1 MSGLNDGPD
10 VPELPSA
17 DPIPR
22 SRWRMQLV
30 WLVPIV
36 AVLIGGW
43 LATKAVLERG
53 EKITISFKTG
63 EGLEAGKT
71 KLKFKDVDIGVV
83 ESVSLS
89 LDHRNVLA
97 KAEVARDVADMM
109 VDNTRFWVVR
119 PRISGGTVSGL
130 GTLLS
135 GSYIDVDVGNATKAR
150 RDFVGLEEPPV
161 FASDV
166 PGREFILKATGL
178 GSLDV
183 GTPVYFRR
191 LRVGQIASYQLDPDG
206 RGVTL
211 RVFVNAPYDRF
222 VKADTRFWHASGI
235 DMAFDTNGLRVETQS
250 IVSIIIG
257 GVAFESPPDSTA
269 ESQEDVVA
277 SANAQFQLYDTR
289 IDAMKQ
295 HDRIIDRYVVNILDS
310 VRGLTVGAP
319 VDFRGVVIGEVTAIY
334 TRFDPAN
341 NRFSTPVEIEIYP
354 ERFTSR
360 YQKGRVGGRVSDDP
374 RGIANYL
381 VDHGFRFQLRSGN
394 PLTGQLYV
402 ALDYFPDA
410 PKASVDWSKAP
421 PELPAM
427 PRTLQSLQDSVT
439 RLLTKLNSVPFEAIG
454 NDARTTLRT
463 TNALISQINS
473 DVVPKANDTLNSA
486 QTALNSANSMLQP
499 DSSLQQSTE
508 QAMQE
513 MTRTAATLRALADY
527 LSRHP
532 EALIRGK
539 STETKP

>member
-1 MSGLNDGPD
+1 MSGSNDEPD

-17 DPIPR
+17 QTIPR

-43 LATKAVLERG
+43 LATKAILERG

-83 ESVSLS
+83 ETVALAP
-89 LDHRNVLA
+89 DHKNVVA
-97 KAEVARDVADMM
+97 KAEVARDVANLM

-150 RDFVGLEEPPV
+150 RNFVGLEEPPV

-166 PGREFILKATGL
+166 PGREFTLKGTGL

-191 LRVGQIASYQLDPDG
+191 LRVGQIASYKLDPDG

-211 RVFVNAPYDRF
+211 KVFVNAPYDRF
-222 VKADTRFWHASGI
+222 VKTDTRFWHASGI
-235 DMAFDTNGLRVETQS
+235 DMAFDSNGLRVETQS

-257 GVAFESPPDSTA
+257 GVAFESPPDSEEVADAA
-269 ESQEDVVA
+269 E
-277 SANAQFQLYDTR
+277 NAQFDLYDTR
-289 IDAMKQ
+289 ADAMKQ
-295 HDRIIDRYVVNILDS
+295 HDRIADKYIVNFMES

-334 TRFDPAN
+334 TRFDREH
-341 NRFSTPVEIEIYP
+341 NRFSIPVEIELYP

-360 YQKGRVGGRVSDDP
+360 YQRGRAEGRISQDP
-374 RGIANYL
+374 RGMANYL
-381 VDHGFRFQLRSGN
+381 VEHGFRFQLRSGN
-394 PLTGQLYV
+394 LLTGQLYI

-410 PKASVDWSKAP
+410 PKATIDWSKTP
-421 PELPAM
+421 PELPPI
-427 PRTLQSLQDSVT
+427 PRTLQSIQDSVT
-439 RLLTKLNSVPFEAIG
+439 RLLAKVNSIPFEAIG
-454 NDARTTLRT
+454 NDARTTLRS
-463 TNALISQINS
+463 TNSLISQLNS
-473 DVVPKANDTLNSA
+473 EVLPKARDTLTSA
-486 QTALNSANSMLQP
+486 QTTLDSANTALQP
-499 DSSLQQSTE
+499 DSTLQQSTE
-508 QAMQE
+508 EAMHE
-513 MTRTAATLRALADY
+513 MTRTAATLRTLADY

-532 EALIRGK
+532 EALVRGK
-539 STETKP
+539 SEDKP

>member
-1 MSGLNDGPD
+1 MSGSNDEPD

-17 DPIPR
+17 QTIPR

-43 LATKAVLERG
+43 LATKAILERG

-83 ESVSLS
+83 ETVALAP
-89 LDHRNVLA
+89 DHKNVVA
-97 KAEVARDVADMM
+97 KAEVARDVANLM

-150 RDFVGLEEPPV
+150 RNFVGLEEPPV

-166 PGREFILKATGL
+166 PGREFTLKGTGL

-191 LRVGQIASYQLDPDG
+191 LRVGQIASYKLDPDG

-211 RVFVNAPYDRF
+211 KVFVNAPYDRF
-222 VKADTRFWHASGI
+222 VKTDTRFWHASGI
-235 DMAFDTNGLRVETQS
+235 DMAFDSNGLRLETQS

-257 GVAFESPPDSTA
+257 GVAFESPPDSEEVADAA
-269 ESQEDVVA
+269 E
-277 SANAQFQLYDTR
+277 NAQFDLYDTR
-289 IDAMKQ
+289 ADAMKQ
-295 HDRIIDRYVVNILDS
+295 HDRIADKYIVNFMES

-334 TRFDPAN
+334 TRFDREH
-341 NRFSTPVEIEIYP
+341 NRFSIPVEIELYP

-360 YQKGRVGGRVSDDP
+360 YQRGRAEGRISQDP
-374 RGIANYL
+374 RGMANYL
-381 VDHGFRFQLRSGN
+381 VEHGFRFQLRSGN
-394 PLTGQLYV
+394 LLTGQLYI

-410 PKASVDWSKAP
+410 PKATIDWSKTP
-421 PELPAM
+421 PELPPI
-427 PRTLQSLQDSVT
+427 PRTLQSIQDSVT
-439 RLLTKLNSVPFEAIG
+439 RLLAKVNSIPFEAIG
-454 NDARTTLRT
+454 NDARTTLRS
-463 TNALISQINS
+463 TNSLISQLNS
-473 DVVPKANDTLNSA
+473 EVLPKARDTLTSA
-486 QTALNSANSMLQP
+486 QTTLDSANTALQP
-499 DSSLQQSTE
+499 DSTLQQSTE
-508 QAMQE
+508 EAMHE
-513 MTRTAATLRALADY
+513 MTRTAATLRTLADY

-532 EALIRGK
+532 EALVRGK
-539 STETKP
+539 SEDKP

>member
-1 MSGLNDGPD
+1 MSGSNDESDAPD
-10 VPELPSA
+10 LPA
-17 DPIPR
+17 AEPVPR

-53 EKITISFKTG
+53 EKISISFKTG

-83 ESVSLS
+83 EAVNLS
-89 LDHRNVLA
+89 PDHKNVVA
-97 KAEVARDVADMM
+97 QAEVARDVASLM
-109 VDNTRFWVVR
+109 VENTRFWVVR

-135 GSYIDVDVGNATKAR
+135 GSYVDVDVGNATKAR
-150 RDFVGLEEPPV
+150 RSFVGLEEPPA

-166 PGREFILKATGL
+166 PGREFTLKSTGL

-183 GTPVYFRR
+183 GTPVFFRR
-191 LRVGQIASYQLDPDG
+191 LRVGQIASYKLDPDG

-211 RVFVNAPYDRF
+211 KVFVNAPYDQF
-222 VKADTRFWHASGI
+222 VKTDTRFWHASGV
-235 DMAFDTNGLRVETQS
+235 DMAIDTSGVRIETQS

-257 GVAFESPPDSTA
+257 GVAFESPPG
-269 ESQEDVVA
+269 SQEG
-277 SANAQFQLYDTR
+277 ANAPAGTGFELYATR
-289 IDAMKQ
+289 ADAMRQ
-295 HDRIIDRYVVNILDS
+295 HDRIVDKYIVNFIDS

-334 TRFDPAN
+334 TRFDPAH
-341 NRFSTPVEIEIYP
+341 NRFSIPVEVQIYP

-360 YQKGRVGGRVSDDP
+360 YQGGDTGGRISNDP
-374 RGIANYL
+374 RGMANYL
-381 VDHGFRFQLRSGN
+381 VEHGFRFQLRSGN

-410 PKASVDWSKAP
+410 PKATIDWNKTP
-421 PELPAM
+421 PELPAI

-439 RLLTKLNSVPFEAIG
+439 RLLAKLNNVPFEAIG
-454 NDARTTLRT
+454 TDTRTMLRS
-463 TNALISQINS
+463 TNTMISQLNNE
-473 DVVPKANDTLNSA
+473 VVPKARDTLTSA
-486 QTALNSANSMLQP
+486 QSTLDSANSALQP

-508 QAMQE
+508 EAMHE
-513 MTRTAATLRALADY
+513 LTRTAATLRTLADY

-532 EALIRGK
+532 EALVRGK
-539 STETKP
+539 SEDKP

>member
-1 MSGLNDGPD
+1 MSRPNDEPD
-10 VPELPSA
+10 LPELPPA
-17 DPIPR
+17 DSIPR

-43 LATKAVLERG
+43 LATKAILERG
-53 EKITISFKTG
+53 ENITISFKTG

-71 KLKFKDVDIGVV
+71 KVKFKDVDIGVV
-83 ESVSLS
+83 EAVNLS
-89 LDHRNVLA
+89 PDHKRVVA
-97 KAEVARDVADMM
+97 KAEVARDVASLL
-109 VDNTRFWVVR
+109 VENTRFWVVR

-135 GSYIDVDVGNATKAR
+135 GSYIDVDVGNAEKAR

-166 PGREFILKATGL
+166 PGREFILKGAGL

-183 GTPVYFRR
+183 GTPIYFRR

-206 RGVTL
+206 KGVT
-211 RVFVNAPYDRF
+211 VKAFVNAPYDQF
-222 VKADTRFWHASGI
+222 VKTDTRFWHASGV

-257 GVAFESPPDSTA
+257 GVAFESPP
-269 ESQEDVVA
+269 ESQEVTNA
-277 SANAQFQLYDTR
+277 AANAQFELYATR
-289 IDAMKQ
+289 ADAMKQ
-295 HDRIIDRYVVNILDS
+295 HDRIVDKYVVNFMDS

-334 TRFDPAN
+334 TRFEPAQ
-341 NRFSTPVEIEIYP
+341 NRFSIPVEIQIYP

-360 YQKGRVGGRVSDDP
+360 YQNGRAGGRLSDDP
-374 RGIANYL
+374 RGMADYL
-381 VDHGFRFQLRSGN
+381 VEHGFRFQLKSGN

-402 ALDYFPDA
+402 AFDYYPDA
-410 PKASVDWSKAP
+410 PKAKIDWSKSP
-421 PELPAM
+421 PEMPAI

-439 RLLTKLNSVPFEAIG
+439 RLLTKLNNVPFEAIG

-463 TNALISQINS
+463 TNSMISQLNS
-473 DVVPKANDTLNSA
+473 EVVPKARDTFTSA
-486 QTALNSANSMLQP
+486 QTVLDSANTALQP

-508 QAMQE
+508 QAMHE
-513 MTRTAATLRALADY
+513 MTRTAATLRTLADY

-532 EALIRGK
+532 EALVRGK
-539 STETKP
+539 SEDKP

>member
-1 MSGLNDGPD
+1 MSGPNDESD
-10 VPELPSA
+10 VPELPA
-17 DPIPR
+17 AVPVPR

-83 ESVSLS
+83 EAVNLS
-89 LDHRNVLA
+89 PDHKNVVA
-97 KAEVARDVADMM
+97 KAEVARDVASLL

-135 GSYIDVDVGNATKAR
+135 GSYIDVDVGNAQKMR
-150 RDFVGLEEPPV
+150 RNFVGLEEPPV

-166 PGREFILKATGL
+166 PGREFTLKGSGL

-191 LRVGQIASYQLDPDG
+191 LRVGQIASFRLDPDG

-211 RVFVNAPYDRF
+211 KVFVNAPYDQF
-222 VKADTRFWHASGI
+222 VKTDTRFWHASGV

-257 GVAFESPPDSTA
+257 GVAFESPP
-269 ESQEDVVA
+269 ESQEEA
-277 SANAQFQLYDTR
+277 SAAANTQFELYATR
-289 IDAMKQ
+289 ADAMKQ
-295 HDRIIDRYVVNILDS
+295 HDRIVDKYVVNFVDS

-319 VDFRGVVIGEVTAIY
+319 VDFRGVIIGEVTAIY
-334 TRFDPAN
+334 TRFDPAHN
-341 NRFSTPVEIEIYP
+341 AFSIPVEIQIYP

-360 YQKGRVGGRVSDDP
+360 YQTGRAGGRISDDP
-374 RGIANYL
+374 RGMANYL
-381 VDHGFRFQLRSGN
+381 VEHGFRFQLKSGN

-410 PKASVDWSKAP
+410 PKATIDWSKSP
-421 PELPAM
+421 PELPAI

-439 RLLTKLNSVPFEAIG
+439 RLLAKLNTIPFEAIG
-454 NDARTTLRT
+454 NDTRTTLRT
-463 TNALISQINS
+463 TNALISQLNTE
-473 DVVPKANDTLNSA
+473 VVPKAHDTLMSA
-486 QTALNSANSMLQP
+486 QTALDSANTALQP
-499 DSSLQQSTE
+499 DSTLQQSTE
-508 QAMQE
+508 EAMHE
-513 MTRTAATLRALADY
+513 MTRTASALRTLADY

-532 EALIRGK
+532 EALVRGK
-539 STETKP
+539 SEDKP

>member
-1 MSGLNDGPD
+1 MSGPNDEPD
-10 VPELPSA
+10 VPELPAA
-17 DPIPR
+17 DPVPR

-43 LATKAVLERG
+43 LATKAILERG
-53 EKITISFKTG
+53 EMITISFKTG

-83 ESVSLS
+83 EAVNLS
-89 LDHRNVLA
+89 RDHRNVVA
-97 KAEVARDVADMM
+97 KAEVARDVANLL

-135 GSYIDVDVGNATKAR
+135 GSYIDVDVGNAQKAR
-150 RDFVGLEEPPV
+150 REFIGLEEPPV

-166 PGREFILKATGL
+166 PGREFTLKSSGL

-211 RVFVNAPYDRF
+211 KVFVNAPYDRF
-222 VKADTRFWHASGI
+222 VRSDTRFWHASGV
-235 DMAFDTNGLRVETQS
+235 DMAFDTNGVRIESQS
-250 IVSIIIG
+250 IVSILIG
-257 GVAFESPPDSTA
+257 GVAFESPPQ
-269 ESQEDVVA
+269 SQEEEV
-277 SANAQFQLYDTR
+277 SAAPNAQFELYETR
-289 IDAMKQ
+289 ADAMKQ
-295 HDRIIDRYVVNILDS
+295 HDRIVDKYVVNFVDS

-334 TRFDPAN
+334 TRFDPAQ
-341 NRFSTPVEIEIYP
+341 NRFSIPVEINVYP

-360 YQKGRVGGRVSDDP
+360 YQTGRAGGRITKDP
-374 RGIANYL
+374 RGMANYL
-381 VDHGFRFQLRSGN
+381 VEHGFRFQLKSGN

-410 PKASVDWSKAP
+410 PKATIDWSKSP
-421 PELPAM
+421 PELPAI

-439 RLLTKLNSVPFEAIG
+439 RLLAKLNNIPFEAIG
-454 NDARTTLRT
+454 NDARTTIRT
-463 TNALISQINS
+463 TNSLISQLNT
-473 DVVPKANDTLNSA
+473 DVLPKAHDTLMSA
-486 QTALNSANSMLQP
+486 QTTLDSANSALQP

-508 QAMQE
+508 DAMRE
-513 MTRTAATLRALADY
+513 LTRTAATLRTLADY

-532 EALIRGK
+532 EALVRGK
-539 STETKP
+539 SEQKP